1 VTSDVAERTRSL
13 PARLL
18 GTADHI
24 VVGLAFWLRVLAGL
38 LILMMTVTTVY
49 DVIARYFF
57 SAPTEWA
64 FTLNSAALLAATL
77 LAMPHLAAI
86 HGHIDMDLVY
96 RRFSP
101 RVQHILDIVNGLI
114 TLGFGAMLAWLG
126 YRAAFGAYLSGL
138 YTSGNFNLPVWSLYA
153 MVYLGGL
160 GLALVIILSPWRRR
174 TVGDDIDTLTSAG
187 VS

>member
-1 VTSDVAERTRSL
+1 MTPDVTGRVRSG
-13 PARLL
+13 PARAL
-18 GTADHI
+18 GTADHL

-38 LILMMTVTTVY
+38 LIVMMTVTTVY

-57 SAPTEWA
+57 ASPTEWA

-96 RRFSP
+96 RRFP
-101 RVQHILDIVNGLI
+101 RRVQRVLDVVNGLV
-114 TLGFGAMLAWLG
+114 TLAFGALLAWLG

-138 YTSGNFNLPVWSLYA
+138 YTSGNFNLPMWVLYA
-153 MVYLGGL
+153 VVYLGGL
-160 GLALVIILSPWRRR
+160 GLALVILFSPWRRR
-174 TVGDDIDTLTSAG
+174 TVGDDVDTLTSAG